1 MTPASTS
8 PARDHDR
15 DHHLVAAALAT
26 LRADRATGADY
37 RPDDLPLIA
46 AWRSC
51 ADALPQV
58 PPLARSALAAWLA
71 DHVAG
76 LNDLIERAQRGCGPT
91 PFLDEVERT
100 LATYA

>member
-1 MTPASTS
+1 MTPAPS
-8 PARDHDR
+8 ARDR
-15 DHHLVAAALAT
+15 DHELVAIALAT

-37 RPDDLPLIA
+37 RPDDLPLIT

-51 ADALPQV
+51 ADTLPRV
-58 PPLARSALAAWLA
+58 APLARSALAAWLA
-71 DHVAG
+71 DHVG
-76 LNDLIERAQRGCGPT
+76 DLNDLIDRARRGCGPT